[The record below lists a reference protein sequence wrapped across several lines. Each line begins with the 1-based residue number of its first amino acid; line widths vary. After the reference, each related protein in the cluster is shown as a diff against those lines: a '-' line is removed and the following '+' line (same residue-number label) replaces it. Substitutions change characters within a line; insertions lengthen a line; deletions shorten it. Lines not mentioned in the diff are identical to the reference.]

1 MLPLWQWPCSS
12 LERRRHMA
20 ELDKAALEALVRQ
33 VLLEKLGAAAGCGR
47 GHGVRSVAVPAIQ
60 VTERDRLD
68 TGRSGDRVWTKDL
81 FSLAEAPG
89 WAAASW

>member
-1 MLPLWQWPCSS
+1 
-12 LERRRHMA
+12 MA
-20 ELDKAALEALVRQ
+20 ELDKVALEALVRQ

-68 TGRSGDRVWTKDL
+68 TGRSGDRDKGPL
-81 FSLAEAPG
+81 FSGRGTPSGLRSHGDGGDHLSLEAHI
-89 WAAASW
+89 